1 MNKKII
7 LSDGT
12 KIGNM
17 GIGTW
22 YMGDSPNNRDEEI
35 KSIRYALDHGVTTID
50 TCLLYTSP
58 SPRD

>member
-1 MNKKII
+1 MNKKIF

-12 KIGNM
+12 EIGNM

-50 TCLLYTSP
+50 TAEI
-58 SPRD
+58 